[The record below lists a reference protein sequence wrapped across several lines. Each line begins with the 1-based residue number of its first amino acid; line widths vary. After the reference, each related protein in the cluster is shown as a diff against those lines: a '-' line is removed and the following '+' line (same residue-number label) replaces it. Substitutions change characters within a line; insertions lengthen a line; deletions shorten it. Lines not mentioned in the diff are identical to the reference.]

1 MLKHKPWTPLVL
13 HRTTPSRH
21 TTLIAAVVI
30 AAAVVVAGGLGTLR
44 GPQVIIPVSPEL
56 SLPSVAP
63 STVASATPEVE
74 GTVTPSM
81 PSLREGYDYSFIQK
95 HNGEPVRW
103 ACATPITVA
112 LHGDVPAGTA
122 IALEKAVAVL
132 GDASGLPLTIITAPD
147 TAAKITVAYG
157 PHGSSLGHLD
167 LTGDELGVGGP
178 VFRDGE
184 IISGAV
190 LIRDDRPSTDP
201 ATAIGQATLAHELAH
216 ALGLGHAAQDAAQL
230 MSPALTP
237 GSVPTLGPG
246 DRAALARLGC

>member
-1 MLKHKPWTPLVL
+1 MFKHKPWTPLVL
-13 HRTTPSRH
+13 HRTTPAPH
-21 TTLIAAVVI
+21 TALIATVVI
-30 AAAVVVAGGLGTLR
+30 AVAVIATGSLITLR
-44 GPQVIIPVSPEL
+44 GPQIIIPVSPEL

-63 STVASATPEVE
+63 STSASVIPDVVA
-74 GTVTPSM
+74 TVTPST

-103 ACATPITVA
+103 ACATSITVA

-122 IALEKAVAVL
+122 IALENAVAVL
-132 GDASGLPLTIITAPD
+132 EDASGLPLTITAPN
-147 TAAKITVAYG
+147 TPAKITVAYG
-157 PHGSSLGHLD
+157 PHGSSLGNLD

-178 VFRDGE
+178 VFREAE

-201 ATAIGQATLAHELAH
+201 TTAIGQATLAHELAH
-216 ALGLGHAAQDAAQL
+216 ALGLGHAAQDAAQI
-230 MSPALTP
+230 MSPTLTA

-246 DRAALARLGC
+246 DRAALAHLGC